1 MNNTTLVGRITKD
14 AEVKALEKN
23 NLISF
28 TIAVPRKLNKDKSRF
43 ININVFRKEDKL
55 SQYLTKG
62 TQIAVSGEL
71 QVDNV
76 QSNGAWKTF
85 VKVVADELTLLGKRE
100 SKEDILK
107 QVESLGIPFA
117 DDEEP
122 INMGDYTL
130 NYH

>member
-28 TIAVPRKLNKDKSRF
+28 TIAVPRKINKDKSSF

-62 TQIAVSGEL
+62 TQVAVSGEL

-76 QSNGAWKTF
+76 QSNGTWKTF

-107 QVESLGIPFA
+107 QVSDLGIPFS
-117 DDEEP
+117 DEEEP
-122 INMGDYTL
+122 INMGDCPF
-130 NYH
+130 

>member
-28 TIAVPRKLNKDKSRF
+28 TIAVPRKLNKDKNSF

-62 TQIAVSGEL
+62 TQVAISGEL

-107 QVESLGIPFA
+107 QVSDLGIPFS
-117 DDEEP
+117 DEEEP
-122 INMGDYTL
+122 INMGDCPF
-130 NYH
+130 